1 MSAETDTVAKQPRP
15 CPACGGRG
23 VIVAVTVGQGGHYA
37 ATVPCSPCKGL
48 GMVAEAEYRRLM
60 ALLGDEA

>member
-1 MSAETDTVAKQPRP
+1 MTDAKPPTV

-23 VIVAVTVGQGGHYA
+23 VSVAVTVGQGGHYA
-37 ATVPCSPCKGL
+37 ATVPCHRCDGT
-48 GMVAEAEYRRLM
+48 GAVAEAEYRRVM